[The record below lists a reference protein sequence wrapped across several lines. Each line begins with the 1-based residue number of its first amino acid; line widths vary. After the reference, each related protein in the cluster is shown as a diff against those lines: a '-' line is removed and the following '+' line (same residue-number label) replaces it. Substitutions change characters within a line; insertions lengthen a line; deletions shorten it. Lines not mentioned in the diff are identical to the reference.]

1 LRDVGWSPWFPLH
14 NLLHTPVGRVLPFNG
29 GHPVASVVNREQDV
43 FFNGCID
50 RGLGNVQ
57 RYTLTCRMKC

>member
-1 LRDVGWSPWFPLH
+1 
-14 NLLHTPVGRVLPFNG
+14 
-29 GHPVASVVNREQDV
+29 VASVVNREQDV

-57 RYTLTCRMKC
+57 RHTLTCRMKC